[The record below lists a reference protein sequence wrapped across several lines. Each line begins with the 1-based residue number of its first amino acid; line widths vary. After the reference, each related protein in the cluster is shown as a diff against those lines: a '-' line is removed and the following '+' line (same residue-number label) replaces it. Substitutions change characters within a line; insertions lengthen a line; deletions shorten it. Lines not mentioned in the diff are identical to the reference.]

1 MFAAVVY
8 GVLYIYQ
15 LFTNIEVYSCNVLYH
30 TRYQNISLFLSFT
43 KKNVR
48 NFTPYAQFCLIFS
61 LEVKSACYSLPNQ
74 PIKVFEKRYLLVW
87 YLLILMTLHMPMFV
101 EPCYLLRCISIHPLV
116 VQSGLVWSSI
126 SSTTLLP
133 FPAQCIWHLTILYS
147 WGLYLISSRRKPG
160 CQSCNHVTQPAAK
173 VR

>member
-1 MFAAVVY
+1 MSHLQLGGEKCF
-8 GVLYIYQ
+8 
-15 LFTNIEVYSCNVLYH
+15 LFTSKLAN
-30 TRYQNISLFLSFT
+30 QG
-43 KKNVR
+43 VR
-48 NFTPYAQFCLIFS
+48 
-61 LEVKSACYSLPNQ
+61 
-74 PIKVFEKRYLLVW
+74 KRYLLVW

-101 EPCYLLRCISIHPLV
+101 EPCYLLCYISIHPLV

-173 VR
+173 VRKKYVYSVKKGTKRDGFKQ